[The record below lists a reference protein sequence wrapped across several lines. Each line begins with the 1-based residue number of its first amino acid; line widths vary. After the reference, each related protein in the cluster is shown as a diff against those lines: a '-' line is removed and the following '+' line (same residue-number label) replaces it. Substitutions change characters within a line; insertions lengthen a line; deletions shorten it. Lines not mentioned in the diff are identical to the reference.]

1 MGNGQSLSIRI
12 ADGAGPAGTSAAVRP
27 FGRRRRNRH
36 GRGLRGELL
45 PAHLPGNRTRAERFE
60 DLVLDSVE
68 RLQYL
73 WGERIDT
80 VEFLVADIPPGLE
93 QLAATGSP
101 APLGSVARGSAASPA
116 VVTIYRKPVEAEARI
131 KAELPEVVHDVVVEQ
146 AADLLGMA
154 PEAVDPTYGRT
165 RP

>member
-1 MGNGQSLSIRI
+1 MSIRI
-12 ADGAGPAGTSAAVRP
+12 ANAVPAAGASAVARP
-27 FGRRRRNRH
+27 FGKRRRNRH

-45 PAHLPGNRTRAERFE
+45 PAHLPGNRTRSERFE

-73 WGERIDT
+73 WGERIDA

-93 QLAATGSP
+93 ELVASRSP
-101 APLGSVARGSAASPA
+101 APLGNVVRARPGAPA

-146 AADLLGMA
+146 TAELLGMS

>member
-1 MGNGQSLSIRI
+1 MANGPSLSIRI
-12 ADGAGPAGTSAAVRP
+12 GGTAGASGARRP
-27 FGRRRRNRH
+27 FGKRRRNRH
-36 GRGLRGELL
+36 GRGLRGELV
-45 PAHLPGNRTRAERFE
+45 PAHLPGNRTRAEKFE

-73 WGERIDT
+73 WGERIDA

-93 QLAATGSP
+93 ELVATGSP
-101 APLGSVARGSAASPA
+101 APLGAVAHPAPGAPA

-146 AADLLGMA
+146 AAELLGMA

>member
-1 MGNGQSLSIRI
+1 MANGPSLSIRI
-12 ADGAGPAGTSAAVRP
+12 ADGAGAAGASVAGRP
-27 FGRRRRNRH
+27 FGKRRRNRH

-73 WGERIDT
+73 WGARIDA
-80 VEFLVADIPPGLE
+80 VEFQVADIPPGLE
-93 QLAATGSP
+93 QLLASGSP
-101 APLGSVARGSAASPA
+101 APLGSLVRASGSPA
-116 VVTIYRKPVEAEARI
+116 VVTIYRKPVEAEVRI
-131 KAELPEVVHDVVVEQ
+131 KEELPEVVHDVVVEQ
-146 AADLLGMA
+146 AAELLGMA

>member
-1 MGNGQSLSIRI
+1 MANGPTLSIRI
-12 ADGAGPAGTSAAVRP
+12 TDGSGAAGAPAAARP
-27 FGRRRRNRH
+27 FGKRRRNRH

-73 WGERIDT
+73 WGERIDA

-93 QLAATGSP
+93 NLLASGSP
-101 APLGSVARGSAASPA
+101 VPLGSVARAAGAPA

-146 AADLLGMA
+146 AAELLGMS